1 MLRLPP
7 TAIVIVAS
15 EVRAYEE
22 RRQSRRHVFQPGND
36 IKSVTEV
43 ESHDPERTSPSPSAD
58 VKIDGSDTSNLQD
71 VLASSPG
78 PFTLGSGGHDEL
90 AEALNNLAQG
100 RSIIL
105 ESPSL
110 PVRLKT
116 TRPDGTVSLSEH
128 NNSLTLDSPPPENAA
143 TLYTVVKACV
153 FRYGFVQVF
162 FAVGDASV
170 VIFAPSGFLGEHKVF
185 AKTGYSSSP
194 VAMSPGSNSSVTV
207 PPETPPR
214 SSSLQAGSR
223 ESWSS
228 SVTSERLVT
237 RYGRPPIVLLRS
249 PESSSHAALRASQSQ
264 VRGESSASHANV
276 TQPSL
281 SSSLQLDG
289 NHDFQ
294 IYNDEMPAAEQP
306 QTPQNLPEARH
317 RGRLGG
323 PFTAPLTRIGMAHG
337 SATTA
342 ARAAIA
348 ILTPTT
354 VSRGDRARREPSPPG
369 LNTPGFRGLYGGL
382 ENTDDAVLHE
392 AGYRMTSRD
401 SRDLEAERNREES
414 R

>member
-110 PVRLKT
+110 P
-116 TRPDGTVSLSEH
+116 G
-128 NNSLTLDSPPPENAA
+128 A
-143 TLYTVVKACV
+143 
-153 FRYGFVQVF
+153 
-162 FAVGDASV
+162 
-170 VIFAPSGFLGEHKVF
+170 
-185 AKTGYSSSP
+185 SSP